1 MKKLLNSVGSSL
13 FSFVAL
19 DGYRRAVMNDKKNA
33 FQTRSLKS
41 LEDSKQEYEQA
52 VKAFQQ
58 QENSMHTNKADA
70 VASLGRLQEKLE
82 TANQQITYHSQVVS
96 KGDINTVTHS
106 SNSVQKSLSDALY
119 EMQSLVNK
127 FTANSGNSDSTN
139 WIGFDFFSSYNTV
152 ELGAIA
158 HITASIFILYT
169 LFNILLIVYGDALI
183 VYLNLENKYPSL
195 AKFIK
200 LRRKLQKYYL
210 GFSSLMA
217 CAVLF
222 FIIYVNLLVLI

>member
-19 DGYRRAVMNDKKNA
+19 DGYRRAVINDKKNA

-82 TANQQITYHSQVVS
+82 TANQQIAYHSQVVS

-106 SNSVQKSLSDALY
+106 SNSVQKSLSDALK
-119 EMQSLVNK
+119 EIQGLVDK
-127 FTANSGNSDSTN
+127 FTPNSGNSGSTN
-139 WIGFDFFSSYNTV
+139 
-152 ELGAIA
+152 
-158 HITASIFILYT
+158 
-169 LFNILLIVYGDALI
+169 
-183 VYLNLENKYPSL
+183 
-195 AKFIK
+195 
-200 LRRKLQKYYL
+200 
-210 GFSSLMA
+210 
-217 CAVLF
+217 
-222 FIIYVNLLVLI
+222 